1 MSKLDEL
8 RHNLVLA
15 RGCGL
20 ERDRVAVR
28 LSFAPDAVEAAVAV
42 ACALRF
48 GGVHTLEV
56 CDHGFDRC
64 RKAVKVETVE
74 TRFRRGM
81 HVRVVAGPQPLDE
94 VQHVVVAPHPRREAP
109 EVRQGGVRVGVARE
123 THHVA
128 IHPIRVG
135 PIALDRNRGEA
146 MLLDQTPGDAGA
158 LSVELVRSVRG
169 LADEDEA
176 PVTDEVEQRVVVVGL
191 PGHRMCSTEDGLRC
205 RIGRRRRHRTI
216 LPTRAP
222 RSPGP
227 EVPMTA

>member
-1 MSKLDEL
+1 
-8 RHNLVLA
+8 
-15 RGCGL
+15 
-20 ERDRVAVR
+20 
-28 LSFAPDAVEAAVAV
+28 
-42 ACALRF
+42 
-48 GGVHTLEV
+48 
-56 CDHGFDRC
+56 
-64 RKAVKVETVE
+64 
-74 TRFRRGM
+74 M

-109 EVRQGGVRVGVARE
+109 EVRQGGVRVAVARE

-146 MLLDQTPGDAGA
+146 TLLDQAPGDAGA
-158 LSVELVRSVRG
+158 LSVELVRPVRG

-176 PVTDEVEQRVVVVGL
+176 PVTDEVEQRVVVVGV
-191 PGHRMCSTEDGLRC
+191 PGHRMCSMEDGLRC

-216 LPTRAP
+216 LRTRAP

-227 EVPMTA
+227 EVPMTDVRAVGRVQTVGADVVFMATVVSWRRGRASEPGSARAPAGVGRRAPPPSSRRATWSRGGRGGTRRTR